1 MPLLVLMGIARRSE
15 TRVGAEVGESK
26 AKVPQMPLLVPRD
39 LVKITDGES
48 NKGDPG
54 ITAPSRLA
62 VLVARVKDDPLVL
75 EFEHVSHGAIMTL
88 VGARG
93 GAVW

>member
-1 MPLLVLMGIARRSE
+1 MPLQVLMGIARKSG
-15 TRVGAEVGESK
+15 TRVGTKVGESK
-26 AKVPQMPLLVPRD
+26 AKVLQMPLLVPRD
-39 LVKITDGES
+39 LVKIADGES

-54 ITAPSRLA
+54 VTAPSSLA
-62 VLVARVKDDPLVL
+62 VLVARVKNDPPVL
-75 EFEHVSHGAIMTL
+75 EFEHVSHGAIVTS